1 MSLRRMFEVGRL
13 TRAAAQLQ
21 LLRAG
26 LEAGLFAGLAEPRS
40 AEELAESLGLAPDLC
55 EAWLR
60 AAHASGFVERRA
72 GRYVR
77 GALAGWLLASPD
89 GDAARAMLDQAALSY
104 APVLGRLPALMRAAV
119 PRPHWGGAE
128 EAARVARGSRLLER
142 RAFAA
147 LQRVPGVRRARR
159 ILDVGCGEGSFLAA
173 LLAHYRDALGLGVER
188 EPQLAELA
196 RRRLR
201 EAEVQRRGEIW
212 SGDVMRDE
220 LPAGDWD
227 LALLNQVLHYWRDE
241 DRDVLFARIARR
253 LAPSGVLAI
262 QTPVLQDGALARLA
276 GTAASGALFDLFLR
290 SHENLHGLPDPV
302 DLQVRLRSAGF
313 ARVGSVSI
321 VPGGGLRY
329 VWATRSLVP

>member
-1 MSLRRMFEVGRL
+1 MAELGRL

-26 LEAGLFAGLAEPRS
+26 LDAGLFAALAEPKG

-60 AAHASGFVERRA
+60 AAFASGFVERRG
-72 GRYVR
+72 GRYLR
-77 GALAGWLLASPD
+77 GALASWLLAPPD

-104 APVLGRLPALMRAAV
+104 APALGRLPALMREGA
-119 PRPHWGGAE
+119 PRPHWGGGE

-142 RAFAA
+142 RALAA
-147 LQRVPGVRRARR
+147 LARVPGVRRARR
-159 ILDVGCGEGSFLAA
+159 FLDVGCGEGSLLAA
-173 LLAHYRDALGLGVER
+173 LLSHYRDALGLGVER
-188 EPQLAELA
+188 EPHLAELA

-201 EAEVQRRGEIW
+201 EAEVHRRGEIW
-212 SGDVMRDE
+212 SGDVMREE
-220 LPAGDWD
+220 LPAGDWE
-227 LALLNQVLHYWRDE
+227 LATLNQVLHYWSDE
-241 DRDVLFARIARR
+241 ERDVLFSRIARR

-262 QTPVLQDGALARLA
+262 QTLVLQDGALARLA
-276 GTAASGALFDLFLR
+276 GTAASSALFDLFLR
-290 SHENLHGLPDPV
+290 SHANLFGLPDPV
-302 DLQVRLRSAGF
+302 DLQVRLRAAGF

-329 VWATRSLVP
+329 VWAARGPGR

>member
-1 MSLRRMFEVGRL
+1 MSLRRIAELGRL
-13 TRAAAQLQ
+13 TRAASQLQ

-40 AEELAESLGLAPDLC
+40 AEELAEALGLAPDLC
-55 EAWLR
+55 AAWLR
-60 AAHASGFVERRA
+60 AASASGFVEQRA

-77 GALAGWLLASPD
+77 GALASWLLDSSD
-89 GDAARAMLDQAALSY
+89 GDAARAMLDQAALAY
-104 APVLGRLPALMRAAV
+104 APVLGRLPALLRGG
-119 PRPHWGGAE
+119 PRPRWGGDE

-159 ILDVGCGEGSFLAA
+159 FLDVGCGEGTLLAA

-188 EPQLAELA
+188 EPHLAELA
-196 RRRLR
+196 RKRLR
-201 EAEVQRRGEIW
+201 EAEVHRRCQIW
-212 SGDVMRDE
+212 SGDVLRDE

-241 DRDVLFARIARR
+241 ERDLLFARIAQR
-253 LAPSGVLAI
+253 LSPSGVLAI
-262 QTPVLQDGALARLA
+262 QTPVLQEGTVARLS
-276 GTAASGALFDLFLR
+276 GMAATSALFDLFLR

-302 DLQVRLRSAGF
+302 DLQVRLRAAGF
-313 ARVGSVSI
+313 ARVGSVAI
-321 VPGGGLRY
+321 VPGGALRY
-329 VWATRSLVP
+329 VWGARGRAR